1 MSSTF
6 QYVEWQH
13 NEQVFKYRWYSE
25 AENLPP
31 SKLLLIDDTITAN
44 KSLEYARQGIGMIW
58 VGDYQNGRN
67 LLKALVRRLD
77 RPAREGSIKKE
88 LTPIERFAAHRLQ
101 QKNRAELL
109 GKVLIALTKDFAI
122 ELKSGQDVVGACT
135 EVLGKVDEGV
145 LMPLKQLLALV
156 SAHEWRKKQIS
167 LPFLHKKIT
176 PHFGVFSP
184 VRGEYL
190 ELVQSAKLPEP
201 CELAFDIG
209 TGTGVLAILLAQK
222 GIPRIIASDIDQRA
236 IECAQANIVS
246 LGLEKR
252 IDLVQTDLFPPNM
265 ANLIICNPPW
275 LPGEPSSSIE
285 NAVFDPNSKFL
296 KGFLLGARNHLQGR
310 GQVWLILS
318 DLAEHLGLR
327 TRESL
332 MEWIAT
338 GGLSVINR
346 LDIKAK
352 HPKSKNVDDPL
363 YFARVKEITSLWIL
377 ESNSN

>member
-1 MSSTF
+1 M
-6 QYVEWQH
+6 
-13 NEQVFKYRWYSE
+13 
-25 AENLPP
+25 
-31 SKLLLIDDTITAN
+31 
-44 KSLEYARQGIGMIW
+44 
-58 VGDYQNGRN
+58 
-67 LLKALVRRLD
+67 
-77 RPAREGSIKKE
+77 
-88 LTPIERFAAHRLQ
+88 
-101 QKNRAELL
+101 
-109 GKVLIALTKDFAI
+109 
-122 ELKSGQDVVGACT
+122 
-135 EVLGKVDEGV
+135 
-145 LMPLKQLLALV
+145 
-156 SAHEWRKKQIS
+156 
-167 LPFLHKKIT
+167 
-176 PHFGVFSP
+176 
-184 VRGEYL
+184 
-190 ELVQSAKLPEP
+190 
-201 CELAFDIG
+201 
-209 TGTGVLAILLAQK
+209 AQK